1 MIKKYI
7 LLTLMAQSFCCS
19 LNAMSE
25 LKQPKMSSRVA
36 SSLENEAIVEF
47 VSQRVFSCAKAYIL
61 RKTITALLT
70 GPIGLALDGAELEL
84 AAFFLTTVL
93 QNLDTTA
100 ITDEN
105 KQLTDRHSR
114 TIAAHQLA
122 TDQSRSDLTDTIASE
137 DDTGFMLETQLSTKI
152 KTLLSTFRKSKE
164 DTERKCLEV
173 MFSECKDTAV
183 LAEFAQR
190 ASPEVLLYACQ
201 KNARLL
207 AIEPVKKKIFAAD
220 SDVLGRYLTDAANDT
235 LLQHFL
241 QGATLNQILEAI
253 HANKAVQHLP
263 GVNERLLTERDGAE
277 IVQLTLMNESM
288 RLKEFES
295 KLSNEEFLSQ
305 FSRNALIADLINFGM
320 RYRQLLE
327 RPDVQ
332 QRILQS
338 KYVIPFLKAG
348 DNSALIR
355 PLLDQLSS
363 ERLLQL
369 AVSDKDFASL
379 PEVAQ
384 KLESLD
390 IVDVANYFVE
400 PKRVT
405 DVQKVEI
412 PELQIALGMITDQ
425 ITSMGLD
432 AMLSSAFDASV
443 TQEFPLAAQSMVAQE
458 VPQLANETSQIPA
471 EPVTLTATY
480 RQPLVYANA
489 MAPSGQTEVRGPN
502 KLAERLALAKL
513 AAAQTPTVN
522 KHGVGVAP
530 AIRDTDSHA
539 KYVTP
544 AMSQKNKPT
553 TQTNGKPSSVAI
565 VESIGQKMQ
574 DEAIFGKELERATD
588 TQKRERLKLE
598 KQRGQ
603 APISVAIRLDNKS
616 LADKQHSKG
625 IREIAYRHYLSGEKT
640 ISLLDDE
647 VSPLNAF
654 FFASKD
660 QAQRQEIS
668 PGGRIYTYGLDNKRY
683 INLLRVENKDVLE
696 AFVEHELYS
705 DIFQLVTENPFE
717 SFGNEVLRPFLF
729 DVEIPSALLSQIIP
743 KITGQQLLDLLKS
756 SPHAGTYMESETIQN
771 MCLKGAKDYLAQLPD
786 DVLRALISF
795 RRKEFTA
802 AINKVSPASK
812 NRLRDLLKNSP
823 AQTV

>member
-1 MIKKYI
+1 
-7 LLTLMAQSFCCS
+7 MAQGFCCS

-25 LKQPKMSSRVA
+25 LKQNKMSSRFT

-47 VSQRVFSCAKAYIL
+47 VSQRVFSCAKAYIV
-61 RKTITALLT
+61 RKAITALLT

-84 AAFFLTTVL
+84 AVFFLTTVL
-93 QNLDTTA
+93 RNLDTTT

-105 KQLTDRHSR
+105 KQLTDKLSK
-114 TIAAHQLA
+114 TVAVHQLV
-122 TDQSRSDLTDTIASE
+122 TGQSQSDLTDTITCD

-173 MFSECKDTAV
+173 MFSECKDTTV
-183 LAEFAQR
+183 LAEFAQWV
-190 ASPEVLLYACQ
+190 SPEVLLYACL
-201 KNARLL
+201 KNNKLL
-207 AIEPVKKKIFAAD
+207 AIEQVKKKIFAAD
-220 SDVLGRYLTDAANDT
+220 SEVLGRYLTDPANDT

-277 IVQLTLMNESM
+277 IVQLTWMNESV

-295 KLSNEEFLSQ
+295 KLSNEVFLSQ
-305 FSRNALIADLINFGM
+305 FCRNALIADIINVGM
-320 RYRQLLE
+320 LHRQLLD
-327 RPDVQ
+327 RSDVQ

-338 KYVIPFLKAG
+338 KYAIPFLQAG
-348 DNSALIR
+348 ENSALVR

-369 AVSDKDFASL
+369 AVSDKNFASL

-384 KLESLD
+384 KLESLN

-412 PELQIALGMITDQ
+412 PELQFALGMITDQ
-425 ITSMGLD
+425 ITSMSLD
-432 AMLSSAFDASV
+432 AILSSAFDAPV
-443 TQEFPLAAQSMVAQE
+443 MQESPLAAQPMAAQDA
-458 VPQLANETSQIPA
+458 PQLVNETSQMSA
-471 EPVTLTATY
+471 EPMTLTATY

-489 MAPSGQTEVRGPN
+489 MAPSGQTHQIRGPN

-513 AAAQTPTVN
+513 VVAQPPTVN
-522 KHGVGVAP
+522 KHGVAVAP
-530 AIRDTDSHA
+530 AIRDTASHA

-544 AMSQKNKPT
+544 AMSQKTKPT
-553 TQTNGKPSSVAI
+553 ITPTTASQNGKPSSVAI

-588 TQKRERLKLE
+588 TQKRERLKVE
-598 KQRGQ
+598 KQKGQ
-603 APISVAIRLDNKS
+603 APISVAVRLDDKS
-616 LADKQHSKG
+616 LGDKQHSKG
-625 IREIAYRHYLSGEKT
+625 ISEIAYRHYLRGEKT

-647 VSPLNAF
+647 VSSLNAF

-729 DVEIPSALLSQIIP
+729 DVEIPSALLSHVIP
-743 KITGQQLLDLLKS
+743 KINSQQLLDLLKN
-756 SPHAGTYMESETIQN
+756 SPHAGTYMESETVQN

-795 RRKEFTA
+795 RRKDFTG
-802 AINKVSPASK
+802 AINKVSPSSK

-823 AQTV
+823 AETV